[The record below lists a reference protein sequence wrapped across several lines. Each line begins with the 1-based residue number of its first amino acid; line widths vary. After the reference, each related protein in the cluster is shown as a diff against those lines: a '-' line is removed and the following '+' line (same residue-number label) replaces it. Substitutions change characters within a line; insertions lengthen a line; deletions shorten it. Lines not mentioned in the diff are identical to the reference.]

1 MSQLSN
7 LARALLPNQRSPRK
21 WTINRGGRQPFVQ
34 NRPSNYNI
42 GLSLPAAYATHVR
55 PRFNILSR
63 SGDSVRVSGCDL
75 VYQLPSTITTGDGSV
90 FSVIPSNPN
99 YWVGTRIAQF
109 ASAYQN
115 FRPVSMTFS
124 YIPQVAVTQPG
135 TVVMGTLWNDAPP
148 SQNLQ
153 QSLFTSNGGTM
164 TQCYVPCDTTIA
176 LGTNLQQ
183 NLFTGSGDLN
193 YDTNPFIFV
202 ALLRG
207 ANVVPGYFYV
217 SYIFDFKNAIGL
229 SREFQ
234 NYAATAGTIE
244 FAQNVTILIKSPITG
259 YGAGT
264 LMDVEFTDSSSYSV
278 NYHGSPVTV
287 PSETEV
293 QVFSN
298 SQIGS
303 AQSSLLAEIARLTA
317 IPAISKVRLG
327 SSTSNFADRFKVATS
342 STNIVQ
348 NTPFITYFVKE
359 NYIEIG
365 YVTSSSGFTPSPDS
379 DVKYYYYT
387 QGPLTSGTL
396 ELLDENDNE
405 IASLDTFSNRIE
417 CGDFKATIA
426 Q

>member
-1 MSQLSN
+1 MNQLSN
-7 LARALLPNQRSPRK
+7 LARALMPNQRSPRK

-34 NRPSNYNI
+34 NRPSNNNI

-75 VYQLPSTITTGDGSV
+75 VYQLPSSISTDEGSV

-164 TQCYVPCDTTIA
+164 TQCYVPCDTTVA
-176 LGTNLQQ
+176 LGANLQQ

-193 YDTNPFIFV
+193 YDTNPFIFI

-234 NYAATAGTIE
+234 NYAATAATIQY
-244 FAQNVTILIKSPITG
+244 AQNVTILLKSPITG

-264 LMDVEFTDSSSYSV
+264 LLDVEFTDSTTYAAS
-278 NYHGSPVTV
+278 YHGSPVTV
-287 PSETEV
+287 PSTTEI

-317 IPAISKVRLG
+317 IPQVSRVQLG
-327 SSTSNFADRFKVATS
+327 TNFYNFSQRFAPVNS

-348 NTPFITYFVKE
+348 NCPYIIYFVKQGYLE
-359 NYIEIG
+359 MG
-365 YVTSSSGFTPSPDS
+365 YVTSSSGYTVESS
-379 DVKYYYYT
+379 EDVKYYYWT
-387 QGPLTSGTL
+387 PGAETSGTIR
-396 ELLDENDNE
+396 LLDSDDNE
-405 IASLDTFSNRIE
+405 IASLDLSTTHIE
-417 CGDFKATIA
+417 AGDFKASIA